1 MASRATRLN
10 ATPRQ
15 TAGSRA
21 MRRLRRAGRVPGVLY
36 GGAGEA
42 VAFDVDARELRHA
55 LHAAG
60 AVLEVALDGETTP
73 AVLKD
78 TQRHPVRG
86 ETMHVDLLRVRLD
99 EAIQAPVVLDLVGVE
114 EAPGVVEG
122 GILEQ
127 VVRELTVEALPTDI
141 PETITFD
148 ASGLEAGATVTL
160 AEVTAPPKVKLLDD
174 PETVVATIVAPR
186 VEEEPEE
193 EIEIETELV
202 GEGEEAPEGEGE
214 GAPADEA
221 AESAAAESDT
231 TSEQ

>member
-10 ATPRQ
+10 ATPR
-15 TAGSRA
+15 TTSGSRA
-21 MRRLRRAGRVPGVLY
+21 MRRLRHEGRVPGVLY

-42 VAFDVDARELRHA
+42 VAFDVDTRELRHA
-55 LHAAG
+55 LHATG

-86 ETMHVDLLRVRLD
+86 ETMHIDLLRVRLD
-99 EAIQAPVVLDLVGVE
+99 EAIQAPVLLDLVGVE

-127 VVRELTVEALPTDI
+127 VTRELNVEALPTDI
-141 PETITFD
+141 PESITFD

-186 VEEEPEE
+186 IEEEPEP
-193 EIEIETELV
+193 EIETETELV

-214 GAPADEA
+214 AAEGEAPEGEA
-221 AESAAAESDT
+221 APEGESE
-231 TSEQ
+231 